1 MLSVWEKLSDGWK
14 ASFEEA
20 WQAYAHG
27 SIPIGAV
34 IVDASHRIIS
44 RGRNRIN
51 ETTAPIKQTC
61 SNRLAHAE
69 INALLQLDTLDSEE
83 HKNYTLYTTTEP
95 CVLCFGAIIMS
106 GVRKVRFAATDPI
119 AGGANLNDAENS
131 FIKSRNLDIKCA
143 DTYLGELQRVLRTDQ
158 VIRALGEE
166 QAIRF
171 LDKYR
176 MKYPKAIE
184 LGIKWNREGR
194 LQEAVRNNDPVE
206 LIINNISD
214 EIKTF

>member
-1 MLSVWEKLSDGWK
+1 MWEKLSECWK

-20 WQAYAHG
+20 WEAYAHG
-27 SIPIGAV
+27 SIPIGAI
-34 IVDASHRIIS
+34 IVDANNKIMS

-51 ETTAPIKQTC
+51 ETIAPSKQTC
-61 SNRLAHAE
+61 LNRLAHAE

-131 FIKSRNLDIKCA
+131 FIKSRNLDIKC
-143 DTYLGELQRVLRTDQ
+143 DETYLGELQRVLRTDQ

-166 QAIRF
+166 QASKF

-176 MKYPKAIE
+176 IKYPKAIE

-194 LQEAVRNNDPVE
+194 LQEALRNNDPVE
-206 LIINNISD
+206 VIINNISK
-214 EIKTF
+214 EIKES

>member
-1 MLSVWEKLSDGWK
+1 MWEKLSECWK

-20 WQAYAHG
+20 WEAYAHG

-34 IVDASHRIIS
+34 IVDANNRIIS

-106 GVRKVRFAATDPI
+106 GVKKVRFAATDPI

-158 VIRALGEE
+158 VIRALGKE
-166 QAIRF
+166 QANRF

-194 LQEAVRNNDPVE
+194 LQEALRNNDPVE
-206 LIINNISD
+206 LIINNISK
-214 EIKTF
+214 EIKES

>member
-1 MLSVWEKLSDGWK
+1 
-14 ASFEEA
+14 
-20 WQAYAHG
+20 
-27 SIPIGAV
+27 
-34 IVDASHRIIS
+34 
-44 RGRNRIN
+44 
-51 ETTAPIKQTC
+51 
-61 SNRLAHAE
+61 
-69 INALLQLDTLDSEE
+69 
-83 HKNYTLYTTTEP
+83 
-95 CVLCFGAIIMS
+95 MS

-166 QAIRF
+166 QANRF

-184 LGIKWNREGR
+184 LGIKWNRERR

-214 EIKTF
+214 EFENFNGD

>member
-1 MLSVWEKLSDGWK
+1 MWEKLSDCWK
-14 ASFEEA
+14 SSFEEA
-20 WQAYAHG
+20 WEAYAHG

-34 IVDASHRIIS
+34 IVDANNQIIS

-166 QAIRF
+166 QANRF

-184 LGIKWNREGR
+184 LGIKWNRERR

-214 EIKTF
+214 EFENFNGD

>member
-1 MLSVWEKLSDGWK
+1 MWEKLSDGWK

>member
-1 MLSVWEKLSDGWK
+1 MNVWEKLSECWK

-20 WQAYAHG
+20 WEAYAHG

-34 IVDASHRIIS
+34 IVDANNRIIS

-106 GVRKVRFAATDPI
+106 GVKKVRFAATDPI

-158 VIRALGEE
+158 VIRALGKE
-166 QAIRF
+166 QANRF

-194 LQEAVRNNDPVE
+194 LQEALRNNDPVE
-206 LIINNISD
+206 LIINNISK
-214 EIKTF
+214 EIKES